1 MRRAVLT
8 IALHHLNR
16 VRRNPGLI
24 LLLLAV
30 PFTLA
35 VIEYFAFGK
44 TAAAGKLPPIDVL
57 IIDEDRTITTEE
69 ILPRMFTSGPLREVL
84 HTRAV
89 PDLEHARA
97 EFRKNRAAAL
107 IVFPAGLQEGLLE
120 GRGAEIRFYPNP
132 IQSISPRVVESV
144 LEMLAL
150 VGDGLYRE
158 AREPLQRIRTFLDRE
173 GPPTAEEIAAVS
185 AGFYEAGRRFGRL
198 GALGQLDIRLER
210 PEGGAGRSGFGASPG
225 EFFAYVFP
233 GLLIFALFYVSQVLA
248 VRLLRDRM
256 RGLQA
261 RLLTTPVSRLSL
273 LLGGVLYLVTGV
285 FALTLILGVT
295 AGWIFGIEIRN
306 PAALLLLGLG
316 ISVFIAG
323 LQLTINGMAKTDR
336 GASFAAGVILMV
348 LALLGGSFIPAEVY
362 PPFLRALAF
371 NLPNG
376 AAQQGMID
384 VLVHDK
390 SFAAIG
396 LRLATTWVWA
406 AVLLGF
412 ALRLEGRRLRK
423 G

>member
-1 MRRAVLT
+1 M
-8 IALHHLNR
+8 
-16 VRRNPGLI
+16 
-24 LLLLAV
+24 
-30 PFTLA
+30 
-35 VIEYFAFGK
+35 
-44 TAAAGKLPPIDVL
+44 
-57 IIDEDRTITTEE
+57 
-69 ILPRMFTSGPLREVL
+69 
-84 HTRAV
+84 
-89 PDLEHARA
+89 
-97 EFRKNRAAAL
+97 
-107 IVFPAGLQEGLLE
+107 
-120 GRGAEIRFYPNP
+120 
-132 IQSISPRVVESV
+132 
-144 LEMLAL
+144 
-150 VGDGLYRE
+150 
-158 AREPLQRIRTFLDRE
+158 
-173 GPPTAEEIAAVS
+173 
-185 AGFYEAGRRFGRL
+185 
-198 GALGQLDIRLER
+198 
-210 PEGGAGRSGFGASPG
+210 
-225 EFFAYVFP
+225 
-233 GLLIFALFYVSQVLA
+233 
-248 VRLLRDRM
+248 
-256 RGLQA
+256 
-261 RLLTTPVSRLSL
+261 
-273 LLGGVLYLVTGV
+273 
-285 FALTLILGVT
+285 T